1 MMASVVDIER
11 LERLRTVSKKISCLA
26 VVTFALLFVPAPQAV
41 RSTIHVD
48 LVLVLALDVSGSVD
62 HQEYDLQTKGLA
74 AAFRN
79 PKILKAIAQGRRR
92 QIAVVAV
99 QWAGSEKQAVVVP
112 WTVIKDK
119 DSAERFAS
127 QLGSMQRRYLNSET
141 DLSGVIGF
149 ATDVAL
155 SAPMA
160 AARRVIDI
168 SGDGM
173 DNVTYTT
180 LAARDRAL
188 RAGMTINGL
197 AILNETPELDKYYD
211 YNIIGGPE
219 AFVMK
224 ARDYEDYADAIL
236 RKLLREI
243 NLRFLT

>member
-1 MMASVVDIER
+1 MTSVFDVEGFKR
-11 LERLRTVSKKISCLA
+11 LQSVCKKASCLVA
-26 VVTFALLFVPAPQAV
+26 FAFVLLLVPAPQSV
-41 RSTIHVD
+41 RSTVHVD

-62 HQEYDLQTKGLA
+62 GQEYDLQTKGLA
-74 AAFRN
+74 AAFRS
-79 PKILKAIAQGRRR
+79 PKSLKAIAQGRRK
-92 QIAVVAV
+92 QIAVVGV
-99 QWAGSEKQAVVVP
+99 QWAGFEKQTVVVP
-112 WTVIKDK
+112 WTIIKDQE
-119 DSAERFAS
+119 SAEWFAG

-141 DLSGVIGF
+141 DLSGVIDF
-149 ATDVAL
+149 ATGVAL

-219 AFVMK
+219 AFVIR

>member
-1 MMASVVDIER
+1 MASMIELAH
-11 LERLRTVSKKISCLA
+11 LERLRTFSRKVSCLA
-26 VVTFALLFVPAPQAV
+26 AITLVLMFVPAPQAV

-62 HQEYDLQTKGLA
+62 QHEYDLQTKGLA
-74 AAFRN
+74 AAFRS
-79 PKILKAIAQGRRR
+79 PKILKAIARGRRK
-92 QIAVVAV
+92 QIAVVGV

-112 WTVIKDK
+112 WTVIKDRRG
-119 DSAERFAS
+119 AEWFAS

-141 DLSGVIGF
+141 DLSGVIDF
-149 ATDVAL
+149 ATEVAL
-155 SAPMA
+155 AAPMA

-219 AFVMK
+219 AFVIK
-224 ARDYEDYADAIL
+224 AGDYEDYADAIL

-243 NLRFLT
+243 NVRFLT